1 MIGMGGCIRERGI
14 LTVEDEKVVWGRQE
28 RKTLCLP
35 EQESKYQEHG
45 L

>member
-1 MIGMGGCIRERGI
+1 MIEMGNCIRERGI
-14 LTVEDEKVVWGRQE
+14 LTVEDEKVVWGMQVL
-28 RKTLCLP
+28 KTLWLL